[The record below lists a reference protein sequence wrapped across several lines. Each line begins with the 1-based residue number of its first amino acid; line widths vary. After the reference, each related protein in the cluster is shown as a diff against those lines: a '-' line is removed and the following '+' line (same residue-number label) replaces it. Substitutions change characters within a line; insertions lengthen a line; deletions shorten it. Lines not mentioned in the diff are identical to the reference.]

1 MSLKPANLSFE
12 EAAAVPMAAVTAA
25 EAAHAQGSFWEMH
38 DLMFAHQDALDP
50 RRPVPLRRRAGA
62 GRRALLGG
70 AMRTRKHAP
79 RIARDVDSADQSG
92 VVGTPTFFIN
102 GRRHYGPY
110 DLDTLAGRV
119 EREARE
125 TIARGRPA

>member
-1 MSLKPANLSFE
+1 
-12 EAAAVPMAAVTAA
+12 
-25 EAAHAQGSFWEMH
+25 MH

-50 RRPVPLRRRAGA
+50 DDLSRYAA
-62 GRRALLGG
+62 ELGLDVERFSEEL
-70 AMRTRKHAP
+70 RTRKYAP
-79 RIARDVDSADQSG
+79 RIARDVESADQSG

-119 EREARE
+119 ERETRE